1 MNIWE
6 VASDITIFSL
16 LPLAWMT
23 TRGDARHRLVAF
35 YMAGVVITLLLMMLT
50 MAFNRMPMMDL
61 AITLALMSFGG
72 GVVFTR
78 FFERHLKPPSSK

>member
-1 MNIWE
+1 MNVWE
-6 VASDITIFSL
+6 LASEVTMFSL

-23 TRGDARHRLVAF
+23 MSGDARNRLAAF
-35 YMAGVVITLLLMMLT
+35 YMAGVVVTLLLMMLT

-78 FFERHLKPPSSK
+78 FFARHLKPPTSK

>member
-6 VASDITIFSL
+6 LGAEVMIFAL
-16 LPLAWMT
+16 VPLAWLAM
-23 TRGDARHRLVAF
+23 RGNPEHRLVSF
-35 YMAGVVITLLLMMLT
+35 LMAGVVITLLLMLLT

-72 GVVFTR
+72 GIVFAR
-78 FFERHLKPPSSK
+78 FFERHL